1 MSKKEDPKF
10 KTDLDEFSVKIRE
23 RKVHIANEETAK
35 TAIIIPFIQLL
46 GYDTANPLE
55 VKPEFSAPWGEKKDQ
70 RVDFAIFK
78 DQKPILFIEAKPF
91 NVDLGKYDIQLAQ
104 YFNAFHDTKF
114 GILTN
119 GEVYRFFT
127 DTQKENVMDKIPFLT
142 IDFSN
147 LQESDYS
154 NLIKFKKEHY
164 DVNELYS
171 SAETL
176 YCLSAITDTFKG
188 LLKSPTDPFIK
199 FLIKSAMPDKMV
211 TGKFLEKMNPVIK
224 QAISKSISEFTKLGI
239 ENMQEID
246 NKKPNSDRIATK
258 QVKRL

>member
-23 RKVHIANEETAK
+23 RKAHIANEETAK
-35 TAIIIPFIQLL
+35 TALIIPFIQLL

-78 DQKPILFIEAKPF
+78 DQKPILFIESKPF
-91 NVDLGKYDIQLAQ
+91 NVDLGKYDPQLAQ
-104 YFNAFHDTKF
+104 YFNAFHDAKF

-147 LQESDYS
+147 LRESDFS

-164 DVNELYS
+164 DANELYS

-176 YCLSAITDTFKG
+176 YCLSSITDTFKD

-199 FLIKSAMPDKMV
+199 FLIKSAMPDKTV
-211 TGKFLEKMNPVIK
+211 TSKFLEKMNPVIK
-224 QAISKSISEFTKLGI
+224 QAISNSISELTKQGI
-239 ENMQEID
+239 ENIQETN
-246 NKKPNSDRIATK
+246 NKKLNSDHVATK
-258 QVKRL
+258 HAKNQ

>member
-10 KTDLDEFSVKIRE
+10 KTDLDDFSMKIQA
-23 RKVHIANEETAK
+23 RKAHIGNEETAK
-35 TAIIIPFIQLL
+35 TALIIPFIQLL
-46 GYDTANPLE
+46 GYDISDPTE
-55 VKPEFSAPWGEKKDQ
+55 VKPEFSAAWGEKKDQ

-78 DQKPILFIEAKPF
+78 DEKPILFIEAKPF
-91 NVDLGKYDIQLAQ
+91 NVDLGKYDPQLAQ

-164 DVNELYS
+164 DVNELYT

-176 YCLSAITDTFKG
+176 YCLSAITSTFKD
-188 LLKSPTDPFIK
+188 LLKSPNDPFVK
-199 FLIKSAMPDKMV
+199 FLIKSAMPDKVV

-224 QAISKSISEFTKLGI
+224 QAISNSISEFTKQGI

-246 NKKPNSDRIATK
+246 NKKTNLDRTAKTK
-258 QVKRL
+258 QVKK